1 MFITRA
7 TRHDLG
13 DVEELLKSEGWE
25 HSELKKGTTFVA
37 REGAVI
43 GCVRLIEV
51 APNTVLVDD
60 VVVRGDKRGQGVG
73 KQLMQAAMNSRGG
86 TLYLCCHKEHLGFY
100 EHFEFKEV
108 PASTLPEP
116 VAGYLDET
124 GDLTPP
130 EGHEHFFM
138 TAR

>member
-1 MFITRA
+1 VFITRA

-13 DVEELLKSEGWE
+13 DVEELLRSQGWE
-25 HSELKKGTTFVA
+25 HGELKNGRTLVA
-37 REGAVI
+37 REGAAI

-51 APNTVLVDD
+51 APNTVIVDD
-60 VVVRGDKRGQGVG
+60 MVVREDKRGQGIG

-86 TLYLCCHKEHLGFY
+86 KLYLCCHTEQIAFY
-100 EHFEFKEV
+100 ERFEFNQVQPE
-108 PASTLPEP
+108 TLPEP
-116 VAGYLDET
+116 VANYFDET

-130 EGHEHFFM
+130 EGHEHFFL

>member
-7 TRHDLG
+7 TRHDLS
-13 DVEELLKSEGWE
+13 DVEELLRSQQWKHGD
-25 HSELKKGTTFVA
+25 LKKGRTFVA

-51 APNTVLVDD
+51 APNAVIVDD
-60 VVVRGDKRGQGVG
+60 MVVREERRGRGIG

-86 TLYLCCHKEHLGFY
+86 KLYLCCHADQVPFY
-100 EHFEFKEV
+100 RLFDFNEV
-108 PASTLPEP
+108 PAETLPEP
-116 VAGYLDET
+116 VADYFDES

-130 EGHEHFFM
+130 QGHEHLFL

>member
-1 MFITRA
+1 VFITRG

-13 DVEELLKSEGWE
+13 DVEELLESQGWE

-51 APNTVLVDD
+51 APNAVVIDD
-60 VVVRGDKRGQGVG
+60 VVVREDKRGRGIG

-86 TLYLCCHKEHLGFY
+86 TLYLCCHEQHVPFY
-100 EHFEFKEV
+100 ERFDFKEV
-108 PASTLPEP
+108 PAATLPDP
-116 VAGYLDET
+116 VANYFDEA

-130 EGHEHFFM
+130 AGHTHFFM
-138 TAR
+138 SAR